1 MSRIADL
8 KELLATR
15 IAVLDGGM
23 GTMLQRQN
31 LTAGD
36 FGGAAFEGCNEILLL
51 TKPEAIASVHR
62 AYYAAG
68 ADIVETCT
76 FGSTPLV
83 LDEYGIG
90 EKAYEVSKAGSLVA
104 RAEAQKAQ
112 NLDGRIRFVA
122 GSVGP
127 TTKSLSLTGGA
138 TFQELVESF
147 RVQVGGLWDGG
158 ADFILLETQIDTLNT
173 KAGLVGVEA
182 AARERGIVI
191 PVAISGTI
199 EMQGVMLAGH
209 SAEAFYASLE
219 HVDPLYVGLNCATG
233 PEFMTDHVRS
243 LARTARTNVAC
254 APNAGLPNEFGG
266 YDESPE
272 MLARAL
278 ARFGEAGWLNVVG
291 GCCGT
296 TPDHIAAVAKAV
308 SGLKPRALAKDRRR
322 WVTGIDILEMEE
334 SGRPYIVGERT
345 NAIGSRAFKNLIND
359 GKFEEAAE
367 IARKQGR
374 AGAHIIDVCLA
385 NPDRD
390 EKSDMVEF
398 LSRAAKAVK
407 APFMIDSQDPAVVE
421 AAFQLVQGKCI
432 LNSVNLED
440 GPECE
445 RFTGLLKLVKRYGA
459 MVVAGCIDEQGMA
472 VEPERKL
479 EVAEKL
485 HAILTKDWGIPEED
499 IMFDTLV
506 FPAGTGDE
514 NYVGSAAK
522 TIEGTRL
529 VMERFPSCQSTL
541 GVSNVSFGLPPAG
554 REVLN
559 SVFLYHNTRAGLT
572 SAIVNAEK
580 LVRFA
585 QIPQEEKDLC
595 DDVIWNRGTDPV
607 AAFAAHFREKK
618 VVAAVAT
625 ETLPP
630 DKYVANCILTGSKDG
645 LVAALDKLLEAGA
658 NPLDLVNGPLMEGM
672 AEVGR
677 LFNRNELIVAEVLQS
692 AEAMKSAVAH
702 LEPKMAKGDVST
714 RGVLLLAT
722 VKGDVHDIGKN
733 LVEIILGNNGFRV
746 VNLGIK
752 VPPDRLVAAAKE
764 HNPDLIGL
772 SGLLVKSAHE
782 MVTAARDLRD
792 AGVNAPILVGG
803 AALSNNFTVKNIA
816 SQYDGAVLYCKDA
829 MTGLDVANHLTDKL
843 LASGFLDAH
852 RRMEQDLL
860 SGNDVKVVDAP
871 EAAPKE
877 KLVLERDNELFA
889 PPTLDRVEWTRQL
902 PEIWKYLNPAM
913 LYGKHLGL
921 KGQVERLWA
930 EKDAKALE
938 LREFVEALKL
948 EAIEKG
954 WIVPKGVY
962 RFFQARSE
970 GDTIRLYQ
978 DGAEAGSFTFPR
990 QSDGWN
996 LCLSDF
1002 VHPSNPD
1009 HVALFCVTAGRA
1021 VSPAV
1026 EELKAKGEF
1035 LKAHALAA
1043 LALETAEALAELC
1056 HRHLRLSWGFAD
1068 PADLSVS
1075 DIFKAKY
1082 RGIRVSFG
1090 YPACPRLEDQRI
1102 LFQLLNPASIGVDLT
1117 EGFMM
1122 EPEASVSA
1130 LVFHHPQGRY
1140 FSISSA
1146 DLDVFE
1152 SKLQAGVGAT

>member
-1 MSRIADL
+1 MSRIALL
-8 KELLATR
+8 KELLDTR
-15 IAVLDGGM
+15 IAILDGGM
-23 GTMLQRQN
+23 GTMLQRQK
-31 LTAGD
+31 LTAAD
-36 FGGAAFEGCNEILLL
+36 FGGAAFEGCNENLLI

-68 ADIVETCT
+68 ADIVESCT

-83 LDEYGIG
+83 LDEYALGH
-90 EKAYEVSKAGSLVA
+90 KAYEISKAGTSVA
-104 RAEAQKAQ
+104 RQEADAAQ
-112 NLDGRIRFVA
+112 AKDGKPRFVA
-122 GSVGP
+122 GSMGP

-138 TFQELVESF
+138 TFLELVESF
-147 RVQVGGLWDGG
+147 RVQAGGLWDGG
-158 ADFILLETQIDTLNT
+158 ADFLLLETQIDTLNT
-173 KAGLVGVEA
+173 KAGLVGIEQ

-191 PVAISGTI
+191 PVSVSGTI
-199 EMQGVMLAGH
+199 EMQGVMLAGQ
-209 SAEAFYASLE
+209 SVEAFYASLE
-219 HVDPLYVGLNCATG
+219 HVSPLYAGINCATG

-243 LARTARTNVAC
+243 LSRNARCRVAC

-266 YDESPE
+266 YDETPE
-272 MLARAL
+272 MLGRAL
-278 ARFGEAGWLNVVG
+278 EKFAEAGWLNVVG

-296 TPDHIAAVAKAV
+296 TPDHIAAVAQAV
-308 SGLKPRALAKDRRR
+308 TGKRPRQIPSERRR
-322 WVTGIDILEMEE
+322 WITGIDVLEMEE
-334 SGRPYIVGERT
+334 GGRPYIVGERT
-345 NAIGSRAFKNLIND
+345 NSIGSRAFKNLIND

-374 AGAHIIDVCLA
+374 AGAHIVDVCLA

-390 EKSDMVEF
+390 EKSDMIEF

-421 AAFQLVQGKCI
+421 AAFQLVQGKCV

-440 GPECE
+440 GPDSE
-445 RFTGLLKLVKRYGA
+445 RFKGLLSLVKRYGA
-459 MVVAGCIDEQGMA
+459 MVVAGCIDEKGMA

-479 EVAEKL
+479 EVAERL
-485 HAILTKDWGIPEED
+485 HSILTKDWGIAEED
-499 IMFDTLV
+499 IMFDALV

-514 NYVGSAAK
+514 NYQGSAAK

-529 VMERFPSCQSTL
+529 VMERFPRCQSTL

-559 SVFLYHNTRAGLT
+559 SVFLYHNTKAGLT

-580 LVRFA
+580 LVRYA
-585 QIPQEEKDLC
+585 QIPDDEKKLC

-607 AAFAAHFREKK
+607 AAFAAHFRVKK
-618 VVAAVAT
+618 VEAAVVA
-625 ETLPP
+625 ESLPP
-630 DKYVANCILTGSKDG
+630 AEYVANCILTGSKEG
-645 LVAALDKLLEAGA
+645 LTAALDKLLAEGIA
-658 NPLDLVNGPLMEGM
+658 PLDIVNGPLMEGM
-672 AEVGR
+672 GKVGV

-692 AEAMKSAVAH
+692 AEAMKAGVAH
-702 LEPKMAKGDVST
+702 LEPKMSKGDASS
-714 RGVLLLAT
+714 RGTLLLAT

-752 VPPDRLVAAAKE
+752 VPPDQLVAAAKE
-764 HNPDLIGL
+764 HKPDLIGL

-792 AGVNAPILVGG
+792 AGIDVPILVGG
-803 AALSNNFTVKNIA
+803 AALSNNFTVKNIGA
-816 SQYDGAVLYCKDA
+816 QYAGAVVYCKDA
-829 MTGLDVANHLTDKL
+829 MNGLDVANRLTDKAGA
-843 LASGFLDAH
+843 ASFLESH
-852 RRMEQDLL
+852 RAMESSIL
-860 SGNDVKVVDAP
+860 SGVETAPSDAP

-877 KLVLERDNELFA
+877 KLVVERDNELFT
-889 PPTLDRVEWTRQL
+889 PPTLERVEWTRQL

-913 LYGKHLGL
+913 LYGRHLGL
-921 KGQVERLWA
+921 KGSVERLW
-930 EKDAKALE
+930 EQKDAKAIE
-938 LREFVEALKL
+938 LRNFVEALKT
-948 EAIEKG
+948 EAMEKG
-954 WIVPKGVY
+954 WIAPKGVY
-962 RFFQARSE
+962 RFFKARSE
-970 GDTIRLYQ
+970 GDTIRLF
-978 DGAEAGSFTFPR
+978 DGETEVGSLSFPR
-990 QSDGWN
+990 QSEGWG
-996 LCLSDF
+996 LSLADF
-1002 VHPSNPD
+1002 VHPSKPD
-1009 HVALFCVTAGRA
+1009 HVAMFCVTSGRR
-1021 VSPAV
+1021 VGPAV
-1026 EELKAKGEF
+1026 DELKAKGEF

-1090 YPACPRLEDQRI
+1090 YPACPRLEDQTT
-1102 LFQLLNPASIGVDLT
+1102 LFKLLEPASIGVDLT
-1117 EGFMM
+1117 EGYMM

-1140 FSISSA
+1140 FSIPQA
-1146 DLDVFE
+1146 DLEAFE
-1152 SKLQAGVGAT
+1152 KRLGGAA

>member
-1 MSRIADL
+1 MSRTALL

-31 LTAGD
+31 LTAAD
-36 FGGAAFEGCNEILLL
+36 FGGAEFEGCNEMLLL

-90 EKAYEVSKAGSLVA
+90 AKAYEISKAGSLIA
-104 RAEAQKAQ
+104 RAEADAAQ
-112 NLDGRIRFVA
+112 AKDGKSRFVA

-138 TFQELVESF
+138 TFPELIENF

-158 ADFILLETQIDTLNT
+158 ADFILLETQLDTLNT
-173 KAGLVGVEA
+173 KAGLVGVEQ

-199 EMQGVMLAGH
+199 EMQGVMLAGQA
-209 SAEAFYASLE
+209 AETFYASLE

-243 LARTARTNVAC
+243 LARSARTHVAC

-278 ARFGEAGWLNVVG
+278 EKFAEAGWLNVVG

-296 TPDHIAAVAKAV
+296 TPEHIAAVAQAV
-308 SGLKPRALAKDRRR
+308 AGKRPRQIPSQRKR
-322 WVTGIDILEMEE
+322 WVTGIDLLEMEE

-345 NAIGSRAFKNLIND
+345 NSIGSRAFKNLIND
-359 GKFEEAAE
+359 EKYEEASE
-367 IARKQGR
+367 IARKQAR

-390 EKSDMVEF
+390 EKTDMVEF
-398 LSRAAKAVK
+398 LSRAAKSVK

-440 GPECE
+440 GPDAE
-445 RFTGLLKLVKRYGA
+445 RFTGLLTLVKRYGA
-459 MVVAGCIDEQGMA
+459 MVVAGVIDEVGMA

-479 EVAEKL
+479 AVAERL
-485 HAILTKDWGIPEED
+485 HKILTEDWGIAEED
-499 IMFDTLV
+499 IMFDALV
-506 FPAGTGDE
+506 FPAGTGDA
-514 NYVGSAAK
+514 NYVGSGAK

-529 VMERFPSCQSTL
+529 IMERFPRCQTTL

-559 SVFLYHNTRAGLT
+559 SVFLYHNTKAGLT

-580 LVRFA
+580 LVRYA
-585 QIPQEEKDLC
+585 QIPDDEKKLC
-595 DDVIWNRGTDPV
+595 DDLIWNRGEDPV
-607 AAFAAHFREKK
+607 AAFTAHFRVKK
-618 VVAAVAT
+618 VEAVVSAVA
-625 ETLPP
+625 LPP
-630 DKYVANCILTGSKDG
+630 PEFVANCILTGSKEG
-645 LVAALDKLLEAGA
+645 LAANLDLLLAEGRA
-658 NPLDLVNGPLMEGM
+658 PLDIINGPLMDGM
-672 AEVGR
+672 NEVGR
-677 LFNRNELIVAEVLQS
+677 LFNLNELIVAEVLQS
-692 AEAMKSAVAH
+692 AEAMKAAVAH
-702 LEPKMAKGDVST
+702 LEPHLEKGDVST
-714 RGVLLLAT
+714 RGTLMLAT

-733 LVEIILGNNGFRV
+733 LVEIILGNNGFKV

-752 VPPDRLVAAAKE
+752 VPPDRLVAAARE
-764 HNPDLIGL
+764 HNPDIIGL

-782 MVTAARDLRD
+782 MVTAARDLRE
-792 AGVNAPILVGG
+792 AGITAPILVGG

-816 SQYDGAVLYCKDA
+816 TQYEGSVVYCKDA
-829 MTGLDVANHLTDKL
+829 MTGLDVANKL
-843 LASGFLDAH
+843 VDSHGVEAFLASHKA
-852 RRMEQDLL
+852 MEESVRTGAETRVQ
-860 SGNDVKVVDAP
+860 DAP

-877 KLVLERDNELFA
+877 KLLLERDNELFV

-913 LYGKHLGL
+913 LFGKHLGL
-921 KGQVERLWA
+921 KGSVEKLW
-930 EKDAKALE
+930 EQKDPKALE
-938 LREFVEALKL
+938 LRDFVDSLKAESL
-948 EAIEKG
+948 KRG
-954 WIVPKGVY
+954 WMQPKGVY
-962 RFFQARSE
+962 RYFKARSE
-970 GDTIRLYQ
+970 GDTIRLF
-978 DGAEAGSFTFPR
+978 DPSGETEVGSFTFPR
-990 QSDGWN
+990 QSEGWG

-1002 VHPSNPD
+1002 VHPSKPD
-1009 HVALFCVTAGRA
+1009 TVALFCVTSGTGVRD
-1021 VSPAV
+1021 AV
-1026 EELKAKGEF
+1026 EDLKAKGEF

-1043 LALETAEALAELC
+1043 LALETAEAFAELC
-1056 HRHLRLSWGFAD
+1056 HRHIRLSWGFAD
-1068 PADLSVS
+1068 PAEMSVS

-1090 YPACPRLEDQRI
+1090 YPACPRLEDQEP
-1102 LFQLLNPASIGVDLT
+1102 LFKLLEPESIGVNLT

-1122 EPEASVSA
+1122 EPEGSVSA

-1140 FSISSA
+1140 FSISSQ
-1146 DLDVFE
+1146 DLDAFE
-1152 SKLQAGVGAT
+1152 AKLAAKP

>member
-1 MSRIADL
+1 MSRIALL
-8 KELLATR
+8 KELLDTR

-23 GTMLQRQN
+23 GTMLQRQK
-31 LTAGD
+31 LTATD
-36 FGGAAFEGCNEILLL
+36 FGGAEYEGCNEHLLL
-51 TKPEAIASVHR
+51 SKPEAIASVHR

-68 ADIVETCT
+68 ADIVESCT

-83 LDEYGIG
+83 LDEYALGH
-90 EKAYEVSKAGSLVA
+90 KAYEISKAGTSVA
-104 RAEAQKAQ
+104 RQEADAAQ
-112 NLDGRIRFVA
+112 AKDGRARFVA
-122 GSVGP
+122 GSMGP

-147 RVQVGGLWDGG
+147 RVQAGGLWDGG
-158 ADFILLETQIDTLNT
+158 ADFLLLETQIDTLNT
-173 KAGLVGVEA
+173 KAGLVGIEK

-191 PVAISGTI
+191 PVAVSGTI
-199 EMQGVMLAGH
+199 EMQGVMLAGQT
-209 SAEAFYASLE
+209 AEAFYASLE
-219 HVDPLYVGLNCATG
+219 HVHPLYVGINCATG

-243 LARTARTNVAC
+243 LARSARTRVAC

-266 YDESPE
+266 YDETPE
-272 MLARAL
+272 MLGRAL
-278 ARFGEAGWLNVVG
+278 EKFAEAGWLNVVG

-296 TPDHIAAVAKAV
+296 TPDHIAAVAQAV
-308 SGLKPRALAKDRRR
+308 SGKHPRRIPSERRR
-322 WVTGIDILEMEE
+322 WVTGIDVLEMEE
-334 SGRPYIVGERT
+334 GGRPYIVGERT
-345 NAIGSRAFKNLIND
+345 NSIGSRAFKNLIND
-359 GKFEEAAE
+359 GKYEEAAE

-390 EKSDMVEF
+390 EKADMVEF

-421 AAFQLVQGKCI
+421 AAFQLVQGKCV

-440 GPECE
+440 GPKSE
-445 RFTGLLKLVKRYGA
+445 RFRGLLEVARRYGA
-459 MVVAGCIDEQGMA
+459 MVVAGCIDEKGMA

-479 EVAEKL
+479 EVATRI
-485 HAILTKDWGIPEED
+485 HAILTEEWGFAEED
-499 IMFDTLV
+499 IMFDALV

-514 NYVGSAAK
+514 NYTGSAAK

-529 VMERFPSCQSTL
+529 IMERFPRCQSTL

-559 SVFLYHNTRAGLT
+559 SVFLYHNTKAGLT

-580 LVRFA
+580 LVRYA
-585 QIPQEEKDLC
+585 QIPDDEKKLC
-595 DDVIWNRGTDPV
+595 DDLIWNRGTDPV
-607 AAFAAHFREKK
+607 AAFTAHFREKK
-618 VVAAVAT
+618 VAAPVAV
-625 ETLPP
+625 ESLPP
-630 DKYVANCILTGSKDG
+630 AEFVSNCILTGSKEG
-645 LVAALDKLLEAGA
+645 LTSALDKLLDEGRK
-658 NPLDLVNGPLMEGM
+658 PLDIVNGPLMDGM
-672 AEVGR
+672 SEVGR

-692 AEAMKSAVAH
+692 AEAMKAAVAH
-702 LEPKMAKGDVST
+702 LEPKMAKGDAST
-714 RGVLLLAT
+714 RGTLLLAT

-733 LVEIILGNNGFRV
+733 LVEIILGNNGYRV

-752 VPPDRLVAAAKE
+752 VPPDQLVAAAKE
-764 HNPDLIGL
+764 HKPDLIGL

-782 MVTAARDLRD
+782 MATAARDLRE
-792 AGVNAPILVGG
+792 AGVSAPILVGG
-803 AALSNNFTVKNIA
+803 AALSNNFTVKNIGTK
-816 SQYDGAVLYCKDA
+816 YDGAVVYCKDA
-829 MTGLDVANHLTDKL
+829 MTGLDVANKLVDKNGV
-843 LASGFLDAH
+843 AAFLESH
-852 RRMEQDLL
+852 RAMEWSIL
-860 SGNDVKVVDAP
+860 SGTESQPAEQP
-871 EAAPKE
+871 EPAPKE
-877 KLVLERDNELFA
+877 KLVVVRDNELFA

-921 KGQVERLWA
+921 KGSVERLWEQRD
-930 EKDAKALE
+930 EKAME
-938 LREFVEALKL
+938 LRNFVEALKT
-948 EAIEKG
+948 EAMEKG

-962 RFFQARSE
+962 RFFEARSE
-970 GDTIRLYQ
+970 GDTIRLFQ
-978 DGAEAGSFTFPR
+978 GGREAGSFTFPR

-1002 VHPSNPD
+1002 VHPSKPD
-1009 HVALFCVTAGRA
+1009 HVAMFCVTSGRGVA
-1021 VSPAV
+1021 PAV

-1043 LALETAEALAELC
+1043 LALETAEAFAELC

-1068 PADLSVS
+1068 PAELSVQ

-1090 YPACPRLEDQRI
+1090 YPACPRLEDQET
-1102 LFQLLNPASIGVDLT
+1102 LFRLLDPSTIGVKLT

-1122 EPEASVSA
+1122 EPEGSVSA

-1140 FSISSA
+1140 FSISQT
-1146 DLDVFE
+1146 DLAAFE
-1152 SKLQAGVGAT
+1152 SKIGDRP